1 MNTIE
6 SWVKNERSFQYAP
19 PTLYGRGCC
28 HFNSTTINSILDTTM
43 STNNFAVYT
52 KIGCPYCT
60 KVTGALQLAEQRY
73 VEYKL
78 GRDFEKEGFYD
89 EFGEGATFPQVSVDG
104 KNLGGC
110 AETVKYLR
118 ENNLV

>member
-1 MNTIE
+1 MNKTE

>member
-1 MNTIE
+1 MT
-6 SWVKNERSFQYAP
+6 
-19 PTLYGRGCC
+19 
-28 HFNSTTINSILDTTM
+28 
-43 STNNFAVYT
+43 TNNFAVYT

-73 VEYKL
+73 VEYRL
-78 GRDFEKEGFYD
+78 GRDFEKTEFYS
-89 EFGEGATFPQVSVDG
+89 EFGDGSTFPQITVNG